1 MRSLIP
7 TLAALAASTALLGA
21 CQAGAA
27 TEPSGDPATRN
38 GAVTTGGTTSTT
50 GTASVRLRCEV
61 RSNRSKISVDGRNL
75 RPATGTFSARAKSG
89 ASVATAGAKAAISG
103 EAEFDFDSD
112 PGDIAEGAVAIPAG
126 FIVGSV
132 TGEILDGTGAV
143 VATAT
148 ASCTAK

>member
-1 MRSLIP
+1 MRPFIP
-7 TLAALAASTALLGA
+7 TLLSVAATTALLGA

-27 TEPSGDPATRN
+27 TDPSDDPATRN
-38 GAVTTGGTTSTT
+38 GTVTTGGTTSTT

-89 ASVATAGAKAAISG
+89 ANVATAAAKAAISG

-112 PGDIAEGAVAIPAG
+112 SGDIAEGAVAIPAN
-126 FIVGSV
+126 FIAGTV

-148 ASCTAK
+148 TTCTSK